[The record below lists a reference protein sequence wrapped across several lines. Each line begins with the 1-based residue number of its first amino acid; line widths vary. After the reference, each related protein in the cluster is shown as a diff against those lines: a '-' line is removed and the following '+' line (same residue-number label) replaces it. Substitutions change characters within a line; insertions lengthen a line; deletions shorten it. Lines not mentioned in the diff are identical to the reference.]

1 MEPVRPTSGTVFY
14 VKHVVC
20 PRGVGVLRELLLG
33 LGLTPRRVELG
44 EAEVAEAPAAIDWP
58 ALEQQLAAVGFALL
72 RLPRQRLIADIKVL
86 IAELLREAPDQ
97 LRVGVFPALLSQ
109 RLGRSYGHLSHL
121 FRAAENVSL
130 EQFLISQRI
139 ARVAEL
145 LLSSALPVSRLARQQ
160 GFSSLAHLSRQ
171 FRRCTGLT
179 PTAYRQQPAPAG
191 AANVAVSGA

>member
-20 PRGVGVLRELLLG
+20 HRCVRVLRELLLG

-58 ALEQQLAAVGFALL
+58 ALEQQLAATGFALL
-72 RLPRQRLIADIKVL
+72 RLPRQRLVADIKAL

-121 FRAAENVSL
+121 FRAAEGVSL
-130 EQFLISQRI
+130 EQFLLRQRI

-145 LLSSALPVSRLARQQ
+145 LRSSALPISRLARQQ

-179 PTAYRQQPAPAG
+179 PTAYRQQPAPAD
-191 AANVAVSGA
+191 NVAVPGA